1 MGLFF
6 TIAKLN
12 LEWIINKKKVK
23 ELLSQMEKVVVV
35 VVEKEQK
42 NSSVDMG
49 TITMWAE
56 LSSKATNA
64 QQNIVPDT
72 HVQNAILSTDI
83 AKIQKDAQKAIEQDS
98 PSRKFD

>member
-6 TIAKLN
+6 TLAKLN

-23 ELLSQMEKVVVV
+23 ELLSQMEKVVV

-83 AKIQKDAQKAIEQDS
+83 AKIRKDAQKAIEQDS